1 MEVIESCSAQLSN
14 RETLDLLRSNVGKRH
29 IDLATILYETT
40 SYLESSPAVTSSQES
55 CNRFKE
61 AIKIQKFDLSPLE
74 QVQLINLRP
83 QNPTELHLIIY
94 NIEERF
100 DETQREQIL
109 KLVHGLEVSRDNQ
122 EAHVRKKQ
130 KV

>member
-1 MEVIESCSAQLSN
+1 MEVIEICSAQLTN
-14 RETLDLLRSNVGKRH
+14 RETLDFLKSNVGRRH

-40 SYLESSPAVTSSQES
+40 SYLESSPALSCSQES
-55 CNRFKE
+55 CTKFKD
-61 AIKIQKFDLSPLE
+61 AIKAKKFDLSPLE
-74 QVQLINLRP
+74 QIQLINLRP

-100 DETQREQIL
+100 DENQREQIL
-109 KLVHGLEVSRDNQ
+109 ELVNSLDVGRNSQAEHI
-122 EAHVRKKQ
+122 RKKL